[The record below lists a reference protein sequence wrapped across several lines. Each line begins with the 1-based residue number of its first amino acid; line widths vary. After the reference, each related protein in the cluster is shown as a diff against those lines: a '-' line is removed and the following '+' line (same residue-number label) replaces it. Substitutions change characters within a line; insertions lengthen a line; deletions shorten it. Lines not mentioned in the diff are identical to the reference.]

1 MESIFCNIIILIFS
15 SNFVAL
21 VIIRCVNDIYF
32 VQVLFPFW
40 ILFGLM
46 LADLVLANKLV
57 LYDLEKQAIG
67 WTEYN
72 CKYQCAFICL

>member
-32 VQVLFPFW
+32 VQVLFPF
-40 ILFGLM
+40 
-46 LADLVLANKLV
+46 
-57 LYDLEKQAIG
+57 
-67 WTEYN
+67 
-72 CKYQCAFICL
+72 